1 MGIVANINGDR
12 YIVRSEESGL
22 YARNRVH
29 IRPTK
34 VEVQIREQSPPR
46 YGDMNSE
53 TRNQSA
59 PKTPE
64 TTRMT
69 AIASAGNTSEPS
81 AASESGPSR
90 YNLRP
95 RGNIQRPQC
104 LDVLCEIN
112 E

>member
-1 MGIVANINGDR
+1 
-12 YIVRSEESGL
+12 
-22 YARNRVH
+22 
-29 IRPTK
+29 
-34 VEVQIREQSPPR
+34 
-46 YGDMNSE
+46 MNSE

-69 AIASAGNTSEPS
+69 ATASAGNTTATSESEPT

-95 RGNIQRPQC
+95 RENIQRPQC
-104 LDVLCEIN
+104 FEGFV
-112 E
+112 